1 MYTDDMTARRFR
13 DMIDAYGADAAR
25 WPEDEREA
33 ALDFLSIHAD
43 EAGPWLDD
51 ARALDALMDMDAAQ
65 ASLVPER
72 LHFETVARMIAA
84 NDVGGTMP
92 ARRMPVFWA
101 AGLGL
106 VACLAG
112 ALFGVNVS
120 LKGLDEVRAEAV
132 LEQAQMIDTE
142 NG

>member
-13 DMIDAYGADAAR
+13 DIIEAYGANAAR
-25 WPEDEREA
+25 WPDEERDA
-33 ALDFLSIHAD
+33 ALEFLAAHAD
-43 EAGPWLDD
+43 EAGPWLDEV
-51 ARALDALMDMDAAQ
+51 RALDELMDVDNAH

-72 LHFETVARMIAA
+72 LHYQTVARMIAA

-92 ARRMPVFWA
+92 ERRMPMVWA